1 MVLCGLSDTVAS
13 PTAVLVV
20 SLGMVNTKPFVAAA
34 CLAEVVIIEPDNV
47 ASIIRIADTFF
58 IDVPPDLPADLKPA
72 IVLNAFISL
81 KSGDVKGS
89 FDVEL
94 MLRPPS
100 GEDHSFGS
108 RPVLLEGGIH
118 GANIRIRLD
127 LRGIQL
133 DKPYWLDALWGK
145 EREVLTSIPFQF
157 KRRTEQSTGSPD
169 SAKTQETQRGVR

>member
-1 MVLCGLSDTVAS
+1 MVKSVEARMKSSKEPVRPHVVLGLNISPPPPPRLLRRARPWCLCGPSDTVAS

-94 MLRPPS
+94 
-100 GEDHSFGS
+100 
-108 RPVLLEGGIH
+108 
-118 GANIRIRLD
+118 
-127 LRGIQL
+127 
-133 DKPYWLDALWGK
+133 
-145 EREVLTSIPFQF
+145 
-157 KRRTEQSTGSPD
+157 
-169 SAKTQETQRGVR
+169 